1 MNNLKK
7 ELLKYSYL
15 FSLITIY
22 KNIIVTRETDKS
34 LNKGPVIKNIGINVI
49 NIEGKPINNFFFNFI
64 FLVTYFNLIIL
75 FYHLIIDW

>member
-7 ELLKYSYL
+7 ELLKYSYF
-15 FSLITIY
+15 FSFITIY

-75 FYHLIIDW
+75 FYHLIID